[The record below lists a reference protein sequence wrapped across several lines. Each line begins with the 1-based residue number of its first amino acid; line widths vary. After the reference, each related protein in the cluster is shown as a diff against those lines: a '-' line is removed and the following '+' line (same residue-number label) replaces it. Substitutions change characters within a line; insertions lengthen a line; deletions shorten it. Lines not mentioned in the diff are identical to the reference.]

1 MKEMKGKM
9 VICENEDEAREIGH
23 PIKIYDGHRWLLGI
37 LWKTQEMIGTE
48 YFRIAEIETD

>member
-9 VICENEDEAREIGH
+9 VICQNEDEARKIGH

-48 YFRIAEIETD
+48 YFRIAEIEID